1 MFDKLRHSRLMYW
14 SLEALIIVFL
24 IIGLSNVSFL
34 FTPVGTFFSTLLI
47 PIIAAGFLYYLLNPL
62 VKLLGKLHISRGFAI
77 LIIFAVFIAAIA
89 LIIAAVIPN
98 LINQVSQ
105 LVTSLP
111 DAYRQLRTFVSQASK
126 YSWYQQLNVGKY
138 INSINIQPAKI
149 LSQVLGSFSEGLPG
163 VIGSVAGA
171 MIGAITIPV
180 LLFYMLKDGEKLVPS
195 IQRIVPD
202 KYREEIAT
210 IFDRMNDTLS
220 HYIAGQAIECLF
232 VGTFT
237 FIGYLIIGMP
247 YAFLLGFIAGV
258 FTIIPYLGPYLG
270 IIPALGVALTQG
282 WTKVA
287 LVIVVVI
294 IVQMTDGNLI
304 YPNVIGRSLDI
315 HPLTIIILLL
325 VAGNLYGLLGTI
337 LAVPVYAIVKTIVSY
352 LYELYR
358 FHQQTKNQILP
369 GGGGDDNLKK
379 SDDSDMLIH
388 K

>member
-1 MFDKLRHSRLMYW
+1 MFDKLRRSRLMYW
-14 SLEALIIVFL
+14 SLEALILVFL
-24 IIGLSNVSFL
+24 VIGLSNVSFL
-34 FTPVGTFFSTLLI
+34 FTPIGTFFSTLLI
-47 PIIAAGFLYYLLNPL
+47 PLIAAGFFYYLLNPL

-77 LIIFAVFIAAIA
+77 LIIFVVFLGGIA
-89 LIIAAVIPN
+89 LIVAAVIPN
-98 LINQVSQ
+98 LVNQVSQ

-111 DAYRQLRTFVSQASK
+111 NAYRQLREFISQASK
-126 YSWYQQLNVGKY
+126 YHWYQQLNIAKY
-138 INSINIQPAKI
+138 IDSINIQPAKI
-149 LSQVLGSFSEGLPG
+149 LSQVLGNFSAGIPG
-163 VIGSVAGA
+163 VIGSVASVV
-171 MIGAITIPV
+171 IGAITIPV

-195 IQRIVPD
+195 IQRFVPD
-202 KYREEIAT
+202 KYKEEIDT
-210 IFDRMNDTLS
+210 VFNRMNDTLS

-294 IVQMTDGNLI
+294 IVQTVDGNLI

-337 LAVPVYAIVKTIVSY
+337 LAVPLYAILKTIVTY
-352 LYELYR
+352 IYEIYQ
-358 FHQQTKNQILP
+358 FHRHTRDQVLETP
-369 GGGGDDNLKK
+369 EVEDNLKK
-379 SDDSDMLIH
+379 P
-388 K
+388 